1 MHDSIYKTVPEAD
14 GTIGLNLP
22 DNTKGQYESDALV
35 QVCAEC

>member
-1 MHDSIYKTVPEAD
+1 MRDSVYKTVQEAD

-22 DNTKGQYESDALV
+22 YNTKGQYESDAII